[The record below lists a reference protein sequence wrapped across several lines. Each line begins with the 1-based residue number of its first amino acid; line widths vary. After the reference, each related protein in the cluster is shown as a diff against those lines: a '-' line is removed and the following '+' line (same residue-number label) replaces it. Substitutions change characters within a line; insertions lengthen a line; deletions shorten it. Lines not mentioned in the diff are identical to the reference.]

1 MRTDPPPTSGWAV
14 SVPTGYRAGRWVVT
28 APIATGQWGSV
39 YAATDGDLEV
49 ALKFLP
55 TGTVTPRQV
64 GHLREMAEREA
75 RGHARLT
82 GRRLI
87 RAHEVLTLDDPAHP
101 ELDGAVVIV
110 LEKAAA
116 SVADLVR
123 RAAGQPVPDATR
135 LLTEICEGLVELQ
148 SAGWVHGDLKPD
160 NILVMPDGS
169 VRLSDFGLAV
179 ELEGTHGYLP
189 PVGSPDYVPPERRR
203 EALGERGLAVRAS
216 ADIWAFG
223 ITAHLLLT
231 GRLPFEGATT
241 RARTL
246 ATDRYAAGQSDLVLR
261 RLPPGWPPI
270 VRDCLAP
277 THTGRRAHD
286 AISLLRRIQ
295 ALDAPPARPRRR
307 LAVPAIALALLLVA
321 SFGLAGPEEWPTTY
335 RADLLRADAGIPPQY
350 RALIVN
356 AAQGCPERGV
366 SPALIAAML
375 QAESDFDA
383 NLSDPAKDEYG
394 IARWTPSVLR
404 YYMPEGRRDVV
415 PTPPFPPG
423 ISIPAMGRYLCFLAP
438 RLADVP
444 GDPALL
450 LAAAYRTSAT
460 TIVNAHGVP
469 TRLEPY
475 VGRVRQNMDRYR
487 PAVSR

>member
-1 MRTDPPPTSGWAV
+1 MGTDVSTAGWAV
-14 SVPTGYRAGRWVVT
+14 SVPLGYRAGRWVVT
-28 APIATGQWGSV
+28 EPIATGQWGSV
-39 YAATDGDLEV
+39 YAAAGGDAEV

-82 GRRLI
+82 GHRLI
-87 RAHEVLTLDDPAHP
+87 RSLEVLTLDDPAHP

-110 LEKAAA
+110 LERAAA
-116 SVADLVR
+116 SLADRLR
-123 RAAGQPVPDATR
+123 QAAGQPVPDAPR
-135 LLTEICEGLVELQ
+135 LLAETCEGLVELH

-189 PVGSPDYVPPERRR
+189 PVGSSDYVPPERSE

-223 ITAHLLLT
+223 ITACQLLS
-231 GRLPFEGATT
+231 GRSPFDGATA
-241 RARTL
+241 RARAL
-246 ATDRYAAGQSDLVLR
+246 AADRYAAGQGELILR
-261 RLPPGWPPI
+261 GLPGGWRPI

-277 THTGRRAHD
+277 THAQRQAHD
-286 AISLLRRIQ
+286 ATEVLARIRE
-295 ALDAPPARPRRR
+295 LDGPPARTRSR
-307 LAVPAIALALLLVA
+307 LAIPAVLLLMLIATLFAVTG
-321 SFGLAGPEEWPTTY
+321 SERPNTDEY
-335 RADLLRADAGIPPQY
+335 RPDLLRTGAGIPPQY
-350 RALIVN
+350 RRLIVA
-356 AAQGCPERGV
+356 AAQSCNEPGV
-366 SPALIAAML
+366 SPVLIAAML

-383 NLSDPAKDEYG
+383 GLSDPAKDEYG

-404 YYMPEGRRDVV
+404 FYLPEGQRAVV
-415 PTPPFPPG
+415 PAPPFSPSM
-423 ISIPAMGRYLCFLAP
+423 SIAAMGRYLCFLAP
-438 RLADVP
+438 RLAGIP

-450 LAAAYRTSAT
+450 LAGSYRTSAT
-460 TIVNAHGVP
+460 TIVKANGIP
-469 TRLEPY
+469 TRLDPY
-475 VGRVRQNMDRYR
+475 VGRVRQNMGRYQ
-487 PAVSR
+487 P